1 MEGLSRF
8 FIRRW
13 QFTLVLFGM
22 FFALGVGAL
31 LSIPKSEDPIAT
43 MPGAGV
49 VIILPGADA
58 EQIERVITIPLE
70 KALNSLED
78 VKEIQS
84 RSEANVNRVSVEFLW
99 GADPD
104 KKYDEVVREVNKLR
118 PDLPD
123 GITLVRVDKRNPSQV
138 SVVQMALVSETAEY
152 RQIEAYARELRDEIE
167 RAPGVQQAD
176 LWGIPPSEVLVE
188 ADMQKL
194 AAFDLPI
201 ASVMTALQR
210 AGADIPLGVLKA
222 GGRRLN
228 IEGTGPFDTLDEI
241 RQVPVVNGDGVALT
255 VGDIADVRWSNDEQV
270 HYARFNGERAVFL
283 TARAKLGED
292 VFKVIN
298 AVQDKVTAF
307 EPRLPTGISLKQ
319 GFNQADTV
327 KHRLNGLGRDFLIAI
342 ALVLITLLPLG
353 FRASLVV
360 MIAIPLSIS
369 IGLLAIY
376 QMGFTLNQLSIAGFV
391 LSLGLLVDDSIVVV
405 ENITRHL
412 REGMSRGKAAIEG
425 VREINLAVVGC
436 TAVLV
441 LAFLPLMA
449 LPEATGEFIR
459 SLPTAV
465 VATVLASLCVS
476 LTIIPFLASRIL
488 SRTSKDNIVMTV
500 FMGAIHGIYRPILKV
515 ALSRP
520 VATVVLGMSIF
531 AASLTLVPRLGFSVF
546 PENDSPYFV
555 VDIEL
560 AKGSAIE
567 DTLKAVEYAD
577 DLLAR
582 EENVEWR
589 YFNAGRDNPQVYY
602 NDFPKDQRS
611 NIGQIYVR
619 LTDWEPERDH
629 KLLENLRRELQ
640 AYPGARFNIRR
651 YQTGPPVEAPIA
663 VRVSG
668 ADLEVLAEISAS
680 IAETVRKT
688 DGTRNVIDP
697 LAERLLTLDLNID
710 AQAAALAGVPAGAID
725 ETIRIAVA
733 GTEVAKFRDPVGDAY
748 PVRLRGP
755 RGDVLEVDDLADLY
769 IWNVEGQALPLATFS
784 QPAIAS
790 GPAQIDRY
798 KRQRIVTVT
807 AYTDPGFLTS
817 RVTADVAAALEDIRL
832 PPGYTLSYGGQAE
845 SQSESFSGLL
855 PAIIIASFGIM
866 AVLLLEFGSFATVA
880 IVAFVIPMGIMGGLT
895 ALYIGGESLSFV
907 AIIGFIA
914 LTGIEIKNSI
924 LLVDFANQERAR
936 GTPLKQAIERAGEL
950 RFLPV
955 LLTALTAIGGLIP
968 LVLDQSPLY
977 SPLAMVI
984 IGGLISSTLIG
995 RIVTPPLY
1003 LLLAPKDVADESAA
1017 EEA

>member
-1 MEGLSRF
+1 
-8 FIRRW
+8 
-13 QFTLVLFGM
+13 M

-84 RSEANVNRVSVEFLW
+84 RSEANVSRVSVEFLW

>member
-1 MEGLSRF
+1 
-8 FIRRW
+8 
-13 QFTLVLFGM
+13 
-22 FFALGVGAL
+22 
-31 LSIPKSEDPIAT
+31 
-43 MPGAGV
+43 
-49 VIILPGADA
+49 
-58 EQIERVITIPLE
+58 
-70 KALNSLED
+70 
-78 VKEIQS
+78 
-84 RSEANVNRVSVEFLW
+84 
-99 GADPD
+99 
-104 KKYDEVVREVNKLR
+104 
-118 PDLPD
+118 
-123 GITLVRVDKRNPSQV
+123 
-138 SVVQMALVSETAEY
+138 
-152 RQIEAYARELRDEIE
+152 
-167 RAPGVQQAD
+167 
-176 LWGIPPSEVLVE
+176 
-188 ADMQKL
+188 
-194 AAFDLPI
+194 
-201 ASVMTALQR
+201 
-210 AGADIPLGVLKA
+210 
-222 GGRRLN
+222 
-228 IEGTGPFDTLDEI
+228 
-241 RQVPVVNGDGVALT
+241 
-255 VGDIADVRWSNDEQV
+255 
-270 HYARFNGERAVFL
+270 
-283 TARAKLGED
+283 
-292 VFKVIN
+292 
-298 AVQDKVTAF
+298 
-307 EPRLPTGISLKQ
+307 
-319 GFNQADTV
+319 
-327 KHRLNGLGRDFLIAI
+327 
-342 ALVLITLLPLG
+342 
-353 FRASLVV
+353 
-360 MIAIPLSIS
+360 
-369 IGLLAIY
+369 
-376 QMGFTLNQLSIAGFV
+376 
-391 LSLGLLVDDSIVVV
+391 
-405 ENITRHL
+405 
-412 REGMSRGKAAIEG
+412 
-425 VREINLAVVGC
+425 
-436 TAVLV
+436 
-441 LAFLPLMA
+441 
-449 LPEATGEFIR
+449 
-459 SLPTAV
+459 
-465 VATVLASLCVS
+465 
-476 LTIIPFLASRIL
+476 
-488 SRTSKDNIVMTV
+488 MTV

-895 ALYIGGESLSFV
+895 ALYIGGEWLSFEDLCR
-907 AIIGFIA
+907 AII
-914 LTGIEIKNSI
+914 E
-924 LLVDFANQERAR
+924 
-936 GTPLKQAIERAGEL
+936 
-950 RFLPV
+950 
-955 LLTALTAIGGLIP
+955 
-968 LVLDQSPLY
+968 
-977 SPLAMVI
+977 
-984 IGGLISSTLIG
+984 
-995 RIVTPPLY
+995 
-1003 LLLAPKDVADESAA
+1003 APGW
-1017 EEA
+1017 

>member
-84 RSEANVNRVSVEFLW
+84 RSEANVSRVSVEFLW